1 MDGIPPDATHA
12 RLRHDLRARNL
23 AGGKLL
29 AYTLTALDR
38 VTPTSG
44 CNSSREVNRVASL
57 TIQPMIMNRTFRP
70 TEARSSFDLSAI
82 RLESTRSRRLAAKQ
96 G

>member
-1 MDGIPPDATHA
+1 MDGTPPAQLTRDSGMTSEPVIS
-12 RLRHDLRARNL
+12 RD
-23 AGGKLL
+23 GKLL
-29 AYTLTALDR
+29 SYTSDR
-38 VTPTSG
+38 AGQGAPTSG
-44 CNSSREVNRVASL
+44 CNSSREVNRAASL

-96 G
+96 V